1 MQGKKKKKEFCLA
14 LEFLT
19 PVCFNMFWTDDEP
32 DDGAHY
38 YFIILGFHNPQLL
51 PVMSELG
58 VNVSS
63 VIRISSEN
71 YDPLQTYL
79 EAAKLQEES
88 LLSPEGNLVIRTKF
102 V

>member
-1 MQGKKKKKEFCLA
+1 MLQSLFVL
-14 LEFLT
+14 
-19 PVCFNMFWTDDEP
+19 PWTDDEP

-38 YFIILGFHNPQLL
+38 YFIILGFHNLQLL

-58 VNVSS
+58 VYVSS

-71 YDPLQTYL
+71 YEPLQTYL
-79 EAAKLQEES
+79 EATRFQEES
-88 LLSPEGNLVIRTKF
+88 LLSPEGNLAIRTTF